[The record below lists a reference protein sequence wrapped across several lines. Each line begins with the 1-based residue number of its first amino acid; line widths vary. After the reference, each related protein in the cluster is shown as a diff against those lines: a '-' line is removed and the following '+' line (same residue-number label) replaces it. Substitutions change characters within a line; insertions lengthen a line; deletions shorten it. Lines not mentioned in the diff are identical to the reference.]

1 MIKTPF
7 GTYNG
12 DSWEEHCQIIL
23 KMKYENEGYQEM
35 TAHTNGDL
43 GIEGFTRSG
52 IVFQCY
58 CPDNEYETK
67 VYYNHQR
74 DKVTKDLKK
83 LKTYKKQLLN
93 YFRNIKIKKWIFL
106 TPKIPNKDLIAHCH
120 SKAIELREDDSMK
133 ELLDVEFD
141 VLAHDENFYVTEI
154 LRAKNI
160 LNQKVK
166 FDVEIPSEEEI
177 IDWRQCQSESIIT
190 LSNKIEKLF
199 PDSDKEKKQKQVNK
213 YVNIQIRNYIK
224 GQELLNKMQQTYNLS
239 YEKQARIKSTIADHL
254 ETESL
259 ITDLSPKK
267 FIEKTMEKY
276 RAALIGEKFDE
287 QFEFSVYENLLHEAV
302 ASWLIDCPL
311 DFGGE
316 D

>member
-1 MIKTPF
+1 MLILAIIISVVTSIIGGTSKLKYVKGKRDLVEKTIVD
-7 GTYNG
+7 YNVQDYEWQQFDHG
-12 DSWEEHCQIIL
+12 DIIL
-23 KMKYENEGYQEM
+23 NDREYGQ
-35 TAHTNGDL
+35 
-43 GIEGFTRSG
+43 
-52 IVFQCY
+52 VF
-58 CPDNEYETK
+58 
-67 VYYNHQR
+67 
-74 DKVTKDLKK
+74 
-83 LKTYKKQLLN
+83 LL
-93 YFRNIKIKKWIFL
+93 I

-213 YVNIQIRNYIK
+213 YV
-224 GQELLNKMQQTYNLS
+224 S
-239 YEKQARIKSTIADHL
+239 
-254 ETESL
+254 
-259 ITDLSPKK
+259 
-267 FIEKTMEKY
+267 
-276 RAALIGEKFDE
+276 
-287 QFEFSVYENLLHEAV
+287 
-302 ASWLIDCPL
+302 
-311 DFGGE
+311 
-316 D
+316 